1 MRFITAYGLP
11 GYGPDASDDNYG
23 VCEDWP
29 AVADELARMLTE
41 SADGEGDSA
50 EAYAAQGDYQ
60 TAWETRKH
68 ADEMYNLAANL
79 NNGRANAPLYRGN
92 PELWAETIERIVSE
106 QFPYDVNQ
114 SCRIYAWA
122 DDNFGADADD

>member
-1 MRFITAYGLP
+1 MRYIVAYGLP

-23 VCEDWP
+23 VCENWP

-50 EAYAAQGDYQ
+50 EAYAEHGDYQ

-68 ADEMYNLAANL
+68 ADEMYNLAAIL
-79 NNGRANAPLYRGN
+79 NNDRQNAPLYKGR
-92 PELWAETIERIVSE
+92 PDLWAETVERTVTE
-106 QFPYDVNQ
+106 HFPYDVND
-114 SCRIYAWA
+114 SCRLYAWESEE
-122 DDNFGADADD
+122 FGADED